1 MHKWFIKLRIGLLHA
16 TYHRN
21 IKKADAAREL
31 LDIIK
36 FRKYVYRAEDAW
48 RKLVLLTEKT
58 TKKQL

>member
-1 MHKWFIKLRIGLLHA
+1 MNKWIIKIRVGLLHA

-21 IKKADAAREL
+21 IKKADAARES

-36 FRKYVYRAEDAW
+36 FRKYVYKAEDAW

-58 TKKQL
+58 TETQL

>member
-58 TKKQL
+58 PKKQL